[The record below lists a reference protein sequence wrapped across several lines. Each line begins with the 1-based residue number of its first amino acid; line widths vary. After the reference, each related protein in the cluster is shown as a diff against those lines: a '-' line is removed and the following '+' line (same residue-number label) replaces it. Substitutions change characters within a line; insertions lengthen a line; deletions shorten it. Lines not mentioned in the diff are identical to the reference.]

1 MNYSI
6 DTDKRK
12 VAASDIAFFWG
23 GASLENLFYIWLN
36 FSLRLARA
44 HFGELVDEKKII
56 CVAGPI
62 AAGKNYV
69 CSLLEGRG
77 FLCVDA
83 DILIHQI
90 IQEKAQEILA
100 AFEAEASAAGIE
112 LRGTEKGIDRRA
124 LGRLLFGRPELL
136 EKQEKILYPEFERR
150 VIEFIEGQ
158 KSAAAAND
166 SEKEIRGIV
175 INAALIYKTP
185 AILARCQKI
194 IYVDAPI
201 FLRAARIRRR
211 DGLPFLQIFRRIS
224 SQKNLLKNCRNAAE
238 AAGIEFVRVVNVG
251 KRAARNVL
259 RSL

>member
-1 MNYSI
+1 M
-6 DTDKRK
+6 
-12 VAASDIAFFWG
+12 
-23 GASLENLFYIWLN
+23 
-36 FSLRLARA
+36 
-44 HFGELVDEKKII
+44 
-56 CVAGPI
+56 
-62 AAGKNYV
+62 
-69 CSLLEGRG
+69 
-77 FLCVDA
+77 
-83 DILIHQI
+83 
-90 IQEKAQEILA
+90 A

-112 LRGTEKGIDRRA
+112 LRGTENGIDRRA

-158 KSAAAAND
+158 KSAAASND
-166 SEKEIRGIV
+166 SGEPASEPRGVV

-194 IYVDAPI
+194 IYVDAPF